1 LQMYPVQ
8 SGLQPDIR
16 HAAGTQH
23 HHQSHQQHQHHE
35 QHGPGP
41 YQHLNLRNYIPDN
54 IKTGITDE
62 QLVLKPTKDLNKMLK
77 NTGLAQEDVN
87 KIKQKRRTLKN
98 RGYAAS
104 CRNKREQEEESL
116 KLDLENLKKDIDELK
131 RTSIEKRR
139 QLKEMRECFEFRQ
152 EWAKKEP
159 HIKLPEHL
167 LQPLPPIHGDPVN

>member
-1 LQMYPVQ
+1 MGVAKFCAKNQNKDKSLRIFFLQMYPVQ

-16 HAAGTQH
+16 HAAGTRH
-23 HHQSHQQHQHHE
+23 HHQAHQQHQHH
-35 QHGPGP
+35 
-41 YQHLNLRNYIPDN
+41 
-54 IKTGITDE
+54 E

-77 NTGLAQEDVN
+77 NTGLPKEDVN

-159 HIKLPEHL
+159 RIKLPEHL
-167 LQPLPPIHGDPVN
+167 LQPLPPVHADPVN

>member
-1 LQMYPVQ
+1 MG
-8 SGLQPDIR
+8 GLQPDIR
-16 HAAGTQH
+16 HAAGPQH
-23 HHQSHQQHQHHE
+23 HHQPHQQQHQHHE

-62 QLVLKPTKDLNKMLK
+62 QLVLKPTKDL
-77 NTGLAQEDVN
+77 N

-139 QLKEMRECFEFRQ
+139 QLKEVRECYEFRQ

-159 HIKLPEHL
+159 RIKLPEHL
-167 LQPLPPIHGDPVN
+167 LQPLPPVHADPVN